1 MYKALIE
8 LLQAQSG
15 LYSELLEASRQ
26 KRAYLVNSDI
36 DAIRRVTARENGLIG
51 KLRKAER
58 EREKITGNLTAGLPV
73 PAGGLTLADLISR
86 VDDISLRAQL
96 ENLRLRVRSLMD
108 DLKIVNEQNK
118 ILINQSLEYI
128 DFSMNLLRNAVSVPE
143 YPGMEEIHGQ
153 VFFDARG

>member
-108 DLKIVNEQNK
+108 DLKAVNEQNK
-118 ILINQSLEYI
+118 VLINQSLEYI